1 MGVFTD
7 LLINGFS
14 KQDELLYSPGTLYEI
29 TSKLGDNDNAMTK
42 TDKVKNI
49 IGNWVSS
56 PEMMIGAGADPVA
69 FALELHAANDENTPQ
84 HGYGTYM
91 FVPDAYEDTAMNTI
105 ATTYTVPRE
114 IADDEDPLKAL
125 ASRYADDRGFSTENE
140 MTILEM
146 GPYREE
152 YYPIKVWGSGGGM
165 RRADTSTMDPLENIF
180 SVFDGLKHGEFAG
193 ISIVMSAA
201 GDAWRTAG
209 ANHIRALVDPSFVEH
224 LSLGKQIMHKINGT
238 PIPEHGNV
246 RRFESVFGLGASV
259 DPNAKRASMANISDE
274 DKAEIQVIQS
284 KMNRELFA
292 FNATLRVY
300 GSSRAIA
307 AHIADLISQSSISNQ
322 SGQLLVVKNEYGNLR
337 SMALRQMSEN
347 SFVMNSAEIATLWHV
362 PDESLYGEKRGAGR
376 MCHRP
381 QSAATVPPDDLIIIP
396 KGGPADLQALFQKL
410 NSGGV

>member
-7 LLINGFS
+7 FLINGFS
-14 KQDELLYSPGTLYEI
+14 RQQELLYSPGTLYEI
-29 TSKLGDNDNAMTK
+29 TAKLGDNDSPNTK
-42 TDKVKNI
+42 TDKVRNI

-56 PEMMIGAGADPVA
+56 PEMMLGAGADPVA

-105 ATTYTVPRE
+105 TMTYTVPRE
-114 IADDEDPLKAL
+114 IEDDEDPLKAL
-125 ASRYADDRGFSTENE
+125 ASRYADERGFSVENE
-140 MTILEM
+140 MTVLEM
-146 GPYREE
+146 GPNREE
-152 YYPIKVWGSGGGM
+152 YYPIKVWGGGGM
-165 RRADTSTMDPLENIF
+165 RRADTATMDPLENLF

-193 ISIVMSAA
+193 VSIVMSAT
-201 GDAWRTAG
+201 DDTWRMAG
-209 ANHIRALVDPSFVEH
+209 ANHIRALVDPSFVEN
-224 LSLGKQIMHKINGT
+224 LSLGKQIMHKLNGT

-246 RRFESVFGLGASV
+246 RKFESFLGLGASV
-259 DPNAKRASMANISDE
+259 DPNAKRASMANLTDE

-284 KMNRELFA
+284 KMNKELFA
-292 FNATLRVY
+292 FEATIRVY

-307 AHIADLISQSSISNQ
+307 GHLADLISQNSISNQ
-322 SGQLLVVKNEYGNLR
+322 SGQLLVVKNERGNLR
-337 SMALRQMSEN
+337 SMALRQMGEN
-347 SFVMNSAEIATLWHV
+347 SFVLNSAEIATLWHV

-381 QSAATVPPDDLIIIP
+381 QSAATVPPDDLITIP

-410 NSGGV
+410 NSGGI